1 MADFSYLP
9 LGWTCQQLANNAAGQ
24 NLGYDMHAPT
34 FPGHPSVLPT
44 TGEAD
49 HMIAGGPTGS
59 VGGPHT
65 NAQMRPAVEEV
76 TENSSKPAGKASSPK
91 ASK

>member
-9 LGWTCQQLANNAAGQ
+9 LGWTCQQLVNNTAGQ

-34 FPGHPSVLPT
+34 FPGHPSVLPIS
-44 TGEAD
+44 GEAG

-59 VGGPHT
+59 VAGPHT
-65 NAQMRPAVEEV
+65 NEQMRPVDEPVPDKTTKSA
-76 TENSSKPAGKASSPK
+76 SKATSPK
-91 ASK
+91 AAK